1 VAHAHSRPNR
11 VLAVNILHADNL
23 SIPPDPP
30 VAQPVA
36 IAGGENPPEQR
47 PPVLEADEAQDRR
60 PQKGLA
66 GWTEA
71 WLKEGYSLSW
81 LFSALIH
88 TSIVVLLSL
97 LMLDDMGDGPVLWLE
112 GSVAADVAETIDLE
126 ESSLSAE
133 GGDFSLPRET
143 ALVLPTLGSSPS
155 VSLAD
160 PTLAQTLIT
169 LKTETG
175 SLQAAPAIGN
185 LMASLGG
192 GLDGRSLANRRRLA
206 LGGGG
211 SEASESA
218 VELGLAWLA
227 AHQSP
232 DGGWRFNLEDLP
244 ACGGACRDS
253 GFVESST
260 GSTGLALL
268 CFLGAGYTQHEGPH
282 QEVVSSGIYHLVDQ
296 MIITSEGGDLRGQTI
311 LDQLGEG
318 SPRIRQ
324 SGDMYSHGIATLA
337 LCEAYALSR
346 DKNLAQPSQLAV
358 DFIVNA
364 QHEQGGWRYHPRDP
378 GDTTVSGW
386 QVTALKSG
394 LLADLH
400 VPRDVWYRATEYF
413 DSVQDSR
420 GATYG
425 YQTPSTKRRS
435 TSVVGLFCRMLLG
448 WPKDHT
454 PLRRGMAQIAAESPL
469 ESNMYFNYYATQAL
483 YHLGGKGWKKWNPRM
498 RDHLVGTQAQQGHEQ
513 GSWFFKEAW
522 SDRGGRLYTTT
533 LSILTLEVYYRY
545 LPMYD
550 DAFVDLAP

>member
-11 VLAVNILHADNL
+11 ALAVNTLHADNL
-23 SIPPDPP
+23 SIPPEPP
-30 VAQPVA
+30 VAL
-36 IAGGENPPEQR
+36 AGGENPPEHG
-47 PPVLEADEAQDRR
+47 PPALAPDESQERR
-60 PQKGLA
+60 PQKGPA

-71 WLKEGYSLSW
+71 WLEEGYSLSW
-81 LFSALIH
+81 LSSALIH
-88 TSIVVLLSL
+88 VGIVVLLSL
-97 LMLDDMGDGPVLWLE
+97 MMLDDAGEGPELWLE
-112 GSVAADVAETIDLE
+112 GSVTADVAATIDLE
-126 ESSLSAE
+126 ESSLSAD

-143 ALVLPTLGSSPS
+143 ALVLPTLGGGPS

-160 PTLAQTLIT
+160 PTLTQSVTT
-169 LKTETG
+169 VKTENR

-192 GLDGRSLANRRRLA
+192 GLDGRSPANRRRLA

-211 SEASESA
+211 NEASESA

-232 DGGWRFNLEDLP
+232 DGGWRFNLKNHPD
-244 ACGGACRDS
+244 CQGACRNS
-253 GFVESST
+253 GFVESTT
-260 GSTGLALL
+260 GSTGLSLL
-268 CFLGAGYTQHEGPH
+268 CFLGAGYTQHEGPY
-282 QEVVSSGIYHLVDQ
+282 QEVVARGIYYLVDQ
-296 MIITSEGGDLRGQTI
+296 MIITSDGGDLRGLKI
-311 LDQLGEG
+311 LGRLGEG

-346 DKNLAQPSQLAV
+346 DKNLAQPAQQAV

-364 QHEQGGWRYHPRDP
+364 QHEQGGWRYHPREP

-386 QVTALKSG
+386 QVTALKSA
-394 LLADLH
+394 LLANLH
-400 VPRDVWYRATEYF
+400 VPREVWYRATEYF
-413 DSVQDSR
+413 DSVQDDR

-425 YQTPSTKRRS
+425 YQTPSTNRRS

-448 WPKDHT
+448 WPKDHP
-454 PLRRGMAQIAAESPL
+454 PLRRGMARIAKESPL
-469 ESNMYFNYYATQAL
+469 DKKSNMYFNYYATQAL
-483 YHLGGKGWKKWNPRM
+483 YHIGGKDWKKWNPRM
-498 RDHLVGTQAQQGHEQ
+498 RDRLIGTQAQQGHER
-513 GSWFFKEAW
+513 GSWFVKEAW

-545 LPMYD
+545 LPMYG